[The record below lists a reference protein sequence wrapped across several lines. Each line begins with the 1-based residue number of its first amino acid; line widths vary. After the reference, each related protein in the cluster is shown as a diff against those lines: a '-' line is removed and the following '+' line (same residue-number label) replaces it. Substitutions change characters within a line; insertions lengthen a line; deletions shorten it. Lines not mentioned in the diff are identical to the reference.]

1 MMGSRSRHNN
11 GTRPR
16 LLIRTV
22 AVFDSR
28 ADRNPAERKGK
39 RDAFAAGSAAAAAE
53 TTVEKKTATRK
64 PRAPRKKAVVPNF
77 VIQNSAEDGVSYA
90 DVVKKVQAAV
100 TAADVTSLDIYVK
113 AEEGKAYYVVNG
125 EAAGAVDLF

>member
-1 MMGSRSRHNN
+1 M
-11 GTRPR
+11 PR
-16 LLIRTV
+16 
-22 AVFDSR
+22 A
-28 ADRNPAERKGK
+28 KK
-39 RDAFAAGSAAAAAE
+39 DATTE
-53 TTVEKKTATRK
+53 TVEKKTAATEKKATTRK

-77 VIQNSAEDGVSYA
+77 VIQNTAEDGVTYA

-100 TAADVTSLDIYVK
+100 TATDVTSLDIYVK